1 MEQARYNTYGELNAA
16 KDNLLIVCHALT
28 GNSRLD
34 QWWGTMLGEFIHQ
47 NLPSMFFT
55 LVAKAERHEPA
66 ATYLPCIRPNSVLY
80 YLELGPGRPFDTS
93 KYMVVCANVLGSCY
107 GSTGPQ
113 SIDPKTGLQYG
124 NTFPQV
130 STIIFLSLSLGM
142 ICV

>member
-1 MEQARYNTYGELNAA
+1 
-16 KDNLLIVCHALT
+16 
-28 GNSRLD
+28 
-34 QWWGTMLGEFIHQ
+34 
-47 NLPSMFFT
+47 MFFT
-55 LVAKAERHEPA
+55 IVAKAERHEPA
-66 ATYLPCIRPNSVLY
+66 ATYLLCIRPNSVLY

-130 STIIFLSLSLGM
+130 TTIIFLSLSLGT
-142 ICV
+142 ICA